1 MKMLSKRMIEIKLRE
16 KLPERTHIRDG
27 AVDRIQELLD
37 IKISDFLQQITN
49 IAAMKD
55 RTIIT
60 TDVVNSAYID
70 IEIKERENR

>member
-1 MKMLSKRMIEIKLRE
+1 MLSKRMIEIKLRE

-60 TDVVNSAYID
+60 TDVVNSAYVD

>member
-1 MKMLSKRMIEIKLRE
+1 MLSKRMIEIKLRE
-16 KLPERTHIRDG
+16 KLPERTHIRNG

-49 IAAMKD
+49 VAAMKD

-60 TDVVNSAYID
+60 TDIVNSAYID

>member
-1 MKMLSKRMIEIKLRE
+1 MIEIKLRE

>member
-1 MKMLSKRMIEIKLRE
+1 MLSKRMIEIKLRE

-49 IAAMKD
+49 IATMKD

-60 TDVVNSAYID
+60 TDVVNSAYVD

>member
-1 MKMLSKRMIEIKLRE
+1 MIEIKLRE

-49 IAAMKD
+49 IATMKD

-60 TDVVNSAYID
+60 TDVVNSAYVD

>member
-60 TDVVNSAYID
+60 TDVVNSAYVD

>member
-1 MKMLSKRMIEIKLRE
+1 MLSKRMIEIKLRE

-49 IAAMKD
+49 IAAMKN

-60 TDVVNSAYID
+60 TDVVNSAYVD

>member
-27 AVDRIQELLD
+27 AVDRIQEILD

-60 TDVVNSAYID
+60 TDVVNSAYVD

>member
-1 MKMLSKRMIEIKLRE
+1 MLSKRMIEIKLRE
-16 KLPERTHIRDG
+16 KLPERTHIRNG

-37 IKISDFLQQITN
+37 IKISDFLQHITN
-49 IAAMKD
+49 VAAMKD

-60 TDVVNSAYID
+60 TDIVNSAYID

>member
-1 MKMLSKRMIEIKLRE
+1 MIEIKLRE

-60 TDVVNSAYID
+60 TDVVNSAYVD

>member
-1 MKMLSKRMIEIKLRE
+1 MLSKRMIEIKLRE